1 MNRNATREHWLKML
15 SQAEHMLA
23 KENCID
29 AARRVEL
36 LVGEVKDALAVAAV
50 EDRLWIER
58 DLFLFEKESLR
69 FKSAYDKW
77 CDSVRTRSESNIAR
91 EKALYKAPVPGVAAP
106 R

>member
-1 MNRNATREHWLKML
+1 MDRNATRERWLKML
-15 SQAEHMLA
+15 FQAEHMLA
-23 KENCID
+23 KEQCID
-29 AARRVEL
+29 ASRRVEL
-36 LVGEVKDALAVAAV
+36 LVGEVKNALAESSD

-69 FKSAYDKW
+69 FNAAYGKW
-77 CDSVRTRSESNIAR
+77 CDSVRARSESNVAR